1 MSSILK
7 PIQFTVPVY
16 GEGIFTMQED
26 KTDQFYSYYHRH
38 EELQLTHILKSKG
51 TIMVGNVVQSFQS
64 GDVFLLKP
72 NEPHMF
78 DNIAD
83 DEDDAP
89 AVHAIHVFVNLER
102 LKKLC
107 VIPEF
112 EAIGQYLLDLD
123 FSQKVDPDV
132 ASQLKDYFL
141 NLMVKTA
148 VPRFV
153 EFVSLLH
160 VLVSNKNSTISLYSG
175 MRNLGYSDRDGVRIS
190 EVYKYTF
197 ERYQE
202 NIAVEDV
209 AKIVHM
215 TPTSFCKFFKKH
227 SMKTYIGFLN
237 EVRIEK
243 ACQLLINKQT
253 ESISETA
260 FQVGFNN
267 IVHFNRVFK
276 QITGMSPRQYLKEH
290 QL

>member
-1 MSSILK
+1 
-7 PIQFTVPVY
+7 
-16 GEGIFTMQED
+16 MQED
-26 KTDQFYSYYHRH
+26 KAGRFYSYYHRH
-38 EELQLTHILKSKG
+38 EELQLTHIVESQG
-51 TIMVGNVVQSFQS
+51 TIMVGNMVQSFQP

-78 DNIAD
+78 DNFP
-83 DEDDAP
+83 EEEGKSG
-89 AVHAIHVFVNLER
+89 HAIHIFVNLER
-102 LKKLC
+102 MKKLF

-112 EAIGQYLLDLD
+112 EAVGQYLMELDA
-123 FSQKVDPDV
+123 SKKIEPEV
-132 ASQLKDYFL
+132 AVRLKDYFI
-141 NLMVKTA
+141 NLMVKSGI
-148 VPRFV
+148 PRFV

-160 VLVSNKNSTISLYSG
+160 VLTQNKQSTTSLYSG
-175 MRNLGYSDRDGVRIS
+175 VRNLGYSDRDGARIS

-202 NIAVEDV
+202 DISVEDV
-209 AKIVHM
+209 AAIVHM

-253 ESISETA
+253 ESISEAA
-260 FQVGFNN
+260 FEVGFNN

-276 QITGMSPRQYLKEH
+276 QITGMSPRQYLKAH

>member
-1 MSSILK
+1 MSILK

-26 KTDQFYSYYHRH
+26 KADQFYSYYHRH

-78 DNIAD
+78 DCIA
-83 DEDDAP
+83 EDGVDQP
-89 AVHAIHVFVNLER
+89 AVHAIHIFVNLER

-112 EAIGQYLLDLD
+112 EAIGQYLLNLD
-123 FSQKVDPDV
+123 FSKKIDPTV
-132 ASQLKDYFL
+132 ASQLKDYFV
-141 NLMVKTA
+141 NLLVKSS

-153 EFVSLLH
+153 EFISLLH
-160 VLVSNKNSTISLYSG
+160 VLVNNKHSTISLYSG
-175 MRNLGYSDRDGVRIS
+175 VRNMGYSDRDGARIS

-202 NIAVEDV
+202 DIAIEDV

-227 SMKTYIGFLN
+227 SMKTFIGFLN

-276 QITGMSPRQYLKEH
+276 QVTGMSPRQYLKQH

>member
-1 MSSILK
+1 MSVLK

-26 KTDQFYSYYHRH
+26 KADRFYSYYHRH

-51 TIMVGNVVQSFQS
+51 TIMVGNVVQSFQP

-78 DNIAD
+78 DNVAD
-83 DEDDAP
+83 EGEEMP
-89 AVHAIHVFVNLER
+89 KVHAIHIFVNLER
-102 LKKLC
+102 MKKLF

-123 FSQKVDPDV
+123 FSKKIEPEV
-132 ASQLKDYFL
+132 AVQLKDYFV
-141 NLMVKTA
+141 NLLVKTA

-153 EFVSLLH
+153 EFISLLH
-160 VLVSNKNSTISLYSG
+160 VLVSHKHSTVSLYSG
-175 MRNLGYSDRDGVRIS
+175 VRSLGYSDRDGARIS

-197 ERYQE
+197 EHYQE
-202 NIAVEDV
+202 DVAVEDV

-276 QITGMSPRQYLKEH
+276 QITGMSPRQYLKAH
-290 QL
+290 QV

>member
-1 MSSILK
+1 MSGLK
-7 PIQFTVPVY
+7 PIQFTIPVY
-16 GEGIFTMQED
+16 GEGVFTLQED
-26 KTDQFYSYYHRH
+26 KKDRFYNYYHRH
-38 EELQLTHILKSKG
+38 EELQLTYIVKAHGI
-51 TIMVGNVVQSFQS
+51 IMIGNVVQSFQS
-64 GDVFLLKP
+64 DDVFILKP

-78 DNIAD
+78 DNYP
-83 DEDDAP
+83 DEDSTNEGA
-89 AVHAIHVFVNLER
+89 HAIHVFVNLER
-102 LKKLC
+102 MKKLF

-112 EAIGQYLLDLD
+112 EAVGQYLLELD
-123 FSQKVDPDV
+123 SSKKIDPDV
-132 ASQLKDYFL
+132 SMLLKGFFV

-148 VPRFV
+148 IPRFI
-153 EFVSLLH
+153 EFIDLLH
-160 VLVSNKNSTISLYSG
+160 TLVQHKHSTVSLYSG
-175 MRNLGYSDRDGVRIS
+175 VRNVGYSDRDGVRIS

-197 ERYQE
+197 EHYQE
-202 NIAVEDV
+202 EIAVEDV
-209 AKIVHM
+209 AAIVHM

-253 ESISETA
+253 ESISEAA

-276 QITGMSPRQYLKEH
+276 QITAMSPRQYLKKH

>member
-1 MSSILK
+1 MSILK

-26 KTDQFYSYYHRH
+26 KADQFYSYYHRH

-78 DNIAD
+78 DCIV
-83 DEDDAP
+83 EDGVDQP
-89 AVHAIHVFVNLER
+89 AVHAIHIFVNLER

-112 EAIGQYLLDLD
+112 EAIGQYLLNLD
-123 FSQKVDPDV
+123 FSKKIDPTV
-132 ASQLKDYFL
+132 ASQLKDYFV
-141 NLMVKTA
+141 NLLVKSS

-153 EFVSLLH
+153 EFISLLH
-160 VLVSNKNSTISLYSG
+160 VLVNNKHSTISLYSG
-175 MRNLGYSDRDGVRIS
+175 VRNMGYSDRDGARIS

-202 NIAVEDV
+202 DIAIEDV

-227 SMKTYIGFLN
+227 SMKTFIGFLN

-276 QITGMSPRQYLKEH
+276 QVTGMSPRQYLKQH